1 MLLDEVGGGPLGEVG
16 GGPVGDVGGGPL
28 DASQSVAGGEP
39 GSPDETPTLTGVVAG
54 KCSPAPGS
62 VQMAVPLAA
71 DDASAAYDPR
81 VRPSSASVVVTWS
94 IVCPITPG
102 ITV

>member
-1 MLLDEVGGGPLGEVG
+1 VLLDEVGGGPLGEVG

-39 GSPDETPTLTGVVAG
+39 GSPDETPTSTGADMRKSVPAAG
-54 KCSPAPGS
+54 T
-62 VQMAVPLAA
+62 VQVTVPLGAE
-71 DDASAAYDPR
+71 DASSTADPR
-81 VRPSSASVVVTWS
+81 VIPSSASVVVTWS